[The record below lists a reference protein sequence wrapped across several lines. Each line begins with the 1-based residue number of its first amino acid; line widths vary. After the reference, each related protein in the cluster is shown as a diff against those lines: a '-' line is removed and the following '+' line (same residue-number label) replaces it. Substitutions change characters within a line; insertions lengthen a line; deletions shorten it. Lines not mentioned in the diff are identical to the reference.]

1 MCKYVHVKSYIA
13 TKRLV
18 ACLKPRSV
26 RDGMAKFKEFPAEFG
41 GSGAVLG
48 EDRIRSFFRLRAPLR
63 DPFRVPSSSFRV

>member
-1 MCKYVHVKSYIA
+1 MVCKYVHVKSYIA

-18 ACLKPRSV
+18 ACLKTRSV

-48 EDRIRSFFRLRAPLR
+48 EDRIRSFFR
-63 DPFRVPSSSFRV
+63 VKGSFKGSF